1 MSKYPD
7 SPSPGPA
14 DGIDPSLPLAR
25 VSHSVLHPA
34 FIAEQVALRY
44 ELPEVTGA
52 FLLYRGIN
60 DVYLVRAGG
69 GKYAL
74 RVWRKTWRSPDDVD
88 TELQFLEFL
97 RQRHFAASTGIRA
110 RDGKLYF
117 KVQSPEGPRALA
129 LYTWAPGRKFGDCL
143 DESTAARIGAA
154 FAQMHLL
161 GLEYARGRSFDTRGI
176 AGFGVT
182 VPALLDFVYDR
193 PEDLRDYAVLARR
206 LPEALLAL
214 RREDVPMGICHRD
227 FHPSNVHVADDG
239 TLTLLDFDGTGDDY
253 LMQDVQNYVWGN
265 LFYGFSPAYGEAFER
280 GYETVRPFT
289 ADERR
294 HRELF
299 LLAKAFRLVSG
310 MAYSS
315 ASVGR
320 GTLRFRNLDWLGQYI
335 RDRARPLGLID

>member
-1 MSKYPD
+1 MSQPPPLTP
-7 SPSPGPA
+7 PSPA
-14 DGIDPSLPLAR
+14 DDIDPSLPLAR

-34 FIAEQVALRY
+34 FIAEQVAQRY
-44 ELPEVTGA
+44 DLPEVTGA

-60 DVYLVRAGG
+60 DVYLVRAGAQ
-69 GKYAL
+69 KYAL

-97 RQRHFAASTGIRA
+97 RQRRFGASTGIRA

-117 KVQSPEGPRALA
+117 KAQSPEGPRALA

-143 DESTAARIGAA
+143 DEATAARIGAA
-154 FAQMHLL
+154 FAQMHRL
-161 GLEYARGRSFDTRGI
+161 GLEYARGRAFDTRGI
-176 AGFGVT
+176 SGFGVT
-182 VPALLDFVYDR
+182 VPALLEFVYDR
-193 PEDLRDYAVLARR
+193 PDDLRDYAVLAQR

-214 RREDVPMGICHRD
+214 QGEDVPMGICHRD

-239 TLTLLDFDGTGDDY
+239 GITLLDFDGTGDDY

-289 ADERR
+289 AAERR

-335 RDRARPLGLID
+335 RERARPLGLVD